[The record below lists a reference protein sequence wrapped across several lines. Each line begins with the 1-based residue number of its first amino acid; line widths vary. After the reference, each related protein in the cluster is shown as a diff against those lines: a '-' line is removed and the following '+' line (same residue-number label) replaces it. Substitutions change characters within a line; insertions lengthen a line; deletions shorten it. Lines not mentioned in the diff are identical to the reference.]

1 MSGYLNTENPP
12 IERPFSRNLR
22 RRDVGDP
29 LSMHSKYTTL
39 IPIHQELCFEAFPP
53 FFTLKQSIASHVPHP
68 LDEFDHFLSVSYS
81 KQSVDRKVFIDQR
94 PVNAVSGR

>member
-1 MSGYLNTENPP
+1 MSDYLNPESPP
-12 IERPFSRNLR
+12 LGWPFLRNLR

-68 LDEFDHFLSVSYS
+68 LDEFGHFLSVSYS
-81 KQSVDRKVFIDQR
+81 KQSVERQVLIDQR